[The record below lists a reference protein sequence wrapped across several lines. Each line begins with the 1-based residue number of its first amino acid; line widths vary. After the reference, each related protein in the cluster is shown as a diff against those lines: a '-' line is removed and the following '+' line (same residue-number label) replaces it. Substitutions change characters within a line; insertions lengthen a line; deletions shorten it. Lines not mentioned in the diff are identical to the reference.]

1 MQHILIADAI
11 YCPKCQSALGLH
23 ENLTYCYECK
33 VHFLSQLQR
42 NDHPDAK
49 NALQLVFEMRDGTPA
64 GFRGTTPPET
74 FRRVPHD
81 PDTIPADPVGECDY
95 SDLLPTPENPRQT
108 PTPGL
113 TQHRPQNHSNAADTA
128 TTRQP
133 SVAPQKKQTR
143 SAAVS
148 ILTGTP
154 RPKTTPDPSKITQT
168 HPQRKKSKPPEIKH
182 RIVAYLRQNNAP
194 AKTGE
199 MLQVFGCSTSTLK
212 AALDKLTST
221 GKVIKLRQGVWALP
235 NANFHHAD
243 F

>member
-23 ENLTYCYECK
+23 QHLTYCYECE
-33 VHFLSQLQR
+33 VHFLAKIQR
-42 NDHPDAK
+42 DEDPDAQ

-64 GFRGTTPPET
+64 GFRGTTPPQT
-74 FRRVPHD
+74 FRRVPPE

-95 SDLLPTPENPRQT
+95 SDLLPTYENPRQT
-108 PTPGL
+108 PTPVQ
-113 TQHRPQNHSNAADTA
+113 TQHPQQNHSNGADTTTTGTHAFA
-128 TTRQP
+128 TE
-133 SVAPQKKQTR
+133 KKQTR
-143 SAAVS
+143 SAAIS
-148 ILTGTP
+148 ILAGTP
-154 RPKTTPDPSKITQT
+154 RPKPTPDPSKITQT
-168 HPQRKKSKPPEIKH
+168 HPRKKSNPPEIKH

-199 MLQVFGCSTSTLK
+199 MLQVFGCSTSTLN
-212 AALDKLTST
+212 AALEKLTT
-221 GKVIKLRQGVWALP
+221 AGKVIKLRHGFWALP